1 MPCVRHL
8 SALMVGATLLSPVAA
23 QTDSTSAQ
31 ETWWKG
37 LFRPDETATS
47 PLPSDGTPNAQYDT
61 KTLINNALDTAAFM
75 NVPPERSLS
84 DVTRLPATWTWTM
97 PDTLRTLDSLDKAD
111 PKPLQGYRIQ
121 IYFGDLQEARAI
133 RAAFRRD
140 HPREACQLMPIAP
153 NYAVTVGNYRD
164 MWSAQRA
171 LRDGD
176 VGDWRHAL
184 VIPSPIDL
192 PALK

>member
-8 SALMVGATLLSPVAA
+8 SALMVGIALLSPAAA
-23 QTDSTSAQ
+23 QTDSTSTQ

-37 LFRPDETATS
+37 LFRPDETATT
-47 PLPSDGTPNAQYDT
+47 PLSSDGAPNAMSDN
-61 KTLINNALDTAAFM
+61 KSLNDSALDTVAFI
-75 NVPPERSLS
+75 NVPPERSVS
-84 DVTRLPATWTWTM
+84 DVTRLPASWTWTM

-192 PALK
+192 PVLK

>member
-1 MPCVRHL
+1 MTRRDTPTAFKALFFLHRSSGAEFPDGALPEYLCPMPCVRHL
-8 SALMVGATLLSPVAA
+8 SALMVGAALLSSAAA

-111 PKPLQGYRIQ
+111 PKPLQGTASKSILVTCRKPEP
-121 IYFGDLQEARAI
+121 FGPHSVGTIPAR
-133 RAAFRRD
+133 
-140 HPREACQLMPIAP
+140 
-153 NYAVTVGNYRD
+153 
-164 MWSAQRA
+164 
-171 LRDGD
+171 
-176 VGDWRHAL
+176 
-184 VIPSPIDL
+184 
-192 PALK
+192 PAN